1 MTMPKKLFSK
11 ADLKIKPFDSADY
24 LTGPDMILGYLNEVI
39 ATGNPGDLGAAAIIQ
54 HALGVA
60 ARAHGMTKVAKATG
74 LSRENLY
81 RSLSAENNANF
92 GTILRVIDALG
103 FELVFKSKKA
113 RTIRSKAQAKSGKR
127 IAAEVRLKLILDG
140 RGEILS

>member
-1 MTMPKKLFSK
+1 MPRKTKLFTK
-11 ADLKIKPFDSADY
+11 ADLKIKPFDEADY
-24 LTGPDMILGYLNEVI
+24 LTSPARILGYLNEVI
-39 ATGNPGDLGAAAIIQ
+39 ATGDAGDPRESSIIQ
-54 HALGVA
+54 HALGAA

-103 FELVFKSKKA
+103 LELAFKPKKS
-113 RTIRSKAQAKSGKR
+113 RKTGSH
-127 IAAEVRLKLILDG
+127 AAEKPRPQASRRDPG
-140 RGEILS
+140 RRIHETA

>member
-1 MTMPKKLFSK
+1 MPKTKRLFTK
-11 ADLKIKPFDSADY
+11 ADFKIEPFDEADY
-24 LTGPDMILGYLNEVI
+24 LTSPARIIGYLNEVI
-39 ATGNPGDLGAAAIIQ
+39 ATGNPGDPGEAAIIQ
-54 HALGVA
+54 HALGAV

-103 FELVFKSKKA
+103 LELAFKSKKA
-113 RTIRSKAQAKSGKR
+113 RKIGSKAQTKSGKR
-127 IAAEVRLKLILDG
+127 IAAEVRPHG
-140 RGEILS
+140 

>member
-1 MTMPKKLFSK
+1 MPKTKRLFTK
-11 ADLKIKPFDSADY
+11 ADLKIEPFDEADY
-24 LTGPDMILGYLNEVI
+24 LTNPARILGYLNEVI
-39 ATGNPGDLGAAAIIQ
+39 ATGNPGDPGEAAIIQ
-54 HALGVA
+54 HALGAA

-103 FELVFKSKKA
+103 LELVFKSKKA
-113 RTIRSKAQAKSGKR
+113 RKIGTKARTKSGKR
-127 IAAEVRLKLILDG
+127 IAAEVRPHG
-140 RGEILS
+140 